1 MREERQMLGQMIT
14 QVHQQ
19 QNELKELQSQ
29 ITEKLEAN
37 NESLVAIQTSQQ
49 AIQTAQKNNLI
60 ILKIIW
66 LKKLMITINK
76 RLIL

>member
-37 NESLVAIQTSQQ
+37 NESLVAIQT
-49 AIQTAQKNNLI
+49 TQKNNLI

>member
-29 ITEKLEAN
+29 ITEN
-37 NESLVAIQTSQQ
+37 WRQIMSH
-49 AIQTAQKNNLI
+49 
-60 ILKIIW
+60 
-66 LKKLMITINK
+66 
-76 RLIL
+76 

>member
-29 ITEKLEAN
+29 ITEKLKAN
-37 NESLVAIQTSQQ
+37 NESLAAI
-49 AIQTAQKNNLI
+49 KHHNKPFKL
-60 ILKIIW
+60 LKR
-66 LKKLMITINK
+66 TI
-76 RLIL
+76 

>member
-37 NESLVAIQTSQQ
+37 NESLVAIQT
-49 AIQTAQKNNLI
+49 AQKNNLI